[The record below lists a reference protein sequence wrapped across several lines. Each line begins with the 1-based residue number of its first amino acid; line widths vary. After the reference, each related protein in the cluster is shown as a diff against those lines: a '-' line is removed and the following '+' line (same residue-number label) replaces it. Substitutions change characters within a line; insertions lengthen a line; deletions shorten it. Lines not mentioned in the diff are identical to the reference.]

1 MTHRNSLEAAKK
13 LVRRGAGQEAPSAE
27 AFVPE
32 IRSNIKWKPT
42 TLTVQPLRP
51 DAMVKIVWNF
61 GVPFAQ
67 LEGFH
72 DWLATNEVN
81 LANACNNAT
90 GGVAHYLGT
99 YLHIDTGA
107 PRYQSEWGLA
117 NDTTAEAVLE
127 NALQSPQQQQL
138 RDLTKVLRG
147 YWSRDPNATDHRF
160 GLARNY
166 INLNSL
172 PSGGAFWDVTM
183 LSRTEQPLP

>member
-1 MTHRNSLEAAKK
+1 MTDRKSLEAAKK

-42 TLTVQPLRP
+42 TLTVQPFRP
-51 DAMVKIVWNF
+51 DAMVLIVWNF

-67 LEGFH
+67 IEGLH

-81 LANACNNAT
+81 LANACDTAT
-90 GGVAHYLGT
+90 GGVAKYLGT

-107 PRYQSEWGLA
+107 PRYHTQWGLA
-117 NDTTAEAVLE
+117 NDTTAEGVLGT
-127 NALQSPQQQQL
+127 ALTNSQQL
-138 RDLTKVLRG
+138 FAFAKVLRG
-147 YWSRDPNATDHRF
+147 YWSRDANATDHRY

-166 INLNSL
+166 INLDTL
-172 PSGGAFWDVTM
+172 PSGGAFWDVTKQ
-183 LSRTEQPLP
+183 SRTEQPV